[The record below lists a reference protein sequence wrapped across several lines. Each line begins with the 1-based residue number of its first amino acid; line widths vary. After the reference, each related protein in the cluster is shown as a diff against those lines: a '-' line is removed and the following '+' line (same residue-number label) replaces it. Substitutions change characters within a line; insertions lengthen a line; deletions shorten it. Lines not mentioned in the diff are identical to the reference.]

1 MKVTVLFGSS
11 GRFQEWPQG
20 RWGGRIRQDVWGRQ
34 DPQYPEAIL
43 GRFSLGNL
51 ATAVASAMRN
61 QDPPAGLGGG
71 HLIEV
76 EVPDESEG
84 PLRVV

>member
-1 MKVTVLFGSS
+1 MKITVLFGSS
-11 GRFQEWPQG
+11 GRFQDWPQA

-43 GRFSLGNL
+43 GRFT
-51 ATAVASAMRN
+51 AARFAAAVAAARRN
-61 QDPPAGLGGG
+61 GDPPAGLGGG

-76 EVPDESEG
+76 EVPDEE
-84 PLRVV
+84 